1 MRGRAAARPGGGR
14 SLHLTGHVDVVPVE
28 SEERW
33 THDPWGGEIAEG
45 RMWGRGAGDMKAGIA
60 AYLVAVE
67 ALQATGA
74 ELRGDVLF
82 TSVIE
87 EECGGNGMRAVLQAG
102 YTADGTLI
110 GEPTD
115 LRVHVNGV
123 GVIWAR
129 LTARS
134 EGAHA
139 AYASEHPGPVDQIMP
154 AVQGLRALE
163 EALNDET
170 SRPSVQP
177 QPGRDPRRRRGRRP
191 CRPRSSCAA
200 GSASGRSSSRRMPRR
215 C

>member
-1 MRGRAAARPGGGR
+1 MAGRLRGIGGGR

-33 THDPWGGEIAEG
+33 THDPWGGETAEG

-87 EECGGNGMRAVLQAG
+87 EECGGNGMRSVLQAG

-134 EGAHA
+134 ECSRRVRER
-139 AYASEHPGPVDQIMP
+139 ASEPRRPDHGGGAGP
-154 AVQGLRALE
+154 ARARGGAE
-163 EALNDET
+163 RRPR
-170 SRPSVQP
+170 RPSVQP
-177 QPGRDPRRRRGRRP
+177 QPG
-191 CRPRSSCAA
+191 
-200 GSASGRSSSRRMPRR
+200 
-215 C
+215 